1 MFGKS
6 EWCVRKALLPTRYL
20 ATRFGY
26 IRGVFRSVGK
36 ERALNNKGEVCLE
49 EEVEKRRRSGMTT
62 DEIAQ
67 DMGVAPAWVESLVS
81 MVEVEDSSTA
91 EREEAE
97 A

>member
-1 MFGKS
+1 LFGKS

-81 MVEVEDSSTA
+81 MVEVEDSSTV

>member
-1 MFGKS
+1 LFGKS

>member
-1 MFGKS
+1 LFGNS

>member
-1 MFGKS
+1 MDG
-6 EWCVRKALLPTRYL
+6 
-20 ATRFGY
+20 
-26 IRGVFRSVGK
+26 
-36 ERALNNKGEVCLE
+36 KGEVCLE

-67 DMGVAPAWVESLVS
+67 DMGVDPAWVQSLVS